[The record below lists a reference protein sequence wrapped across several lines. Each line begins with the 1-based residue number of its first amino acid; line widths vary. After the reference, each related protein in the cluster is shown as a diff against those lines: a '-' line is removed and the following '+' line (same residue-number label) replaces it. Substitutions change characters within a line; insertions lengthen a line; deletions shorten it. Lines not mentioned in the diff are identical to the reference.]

1 MVLPILSKF
10 LGSEDSLVAI
20 IGTILTIFAY
30 FVMSIGQKNWTG
42 PNEDWDPSWVM
53 FLSATCQWN
62 QVVSVSLN
70 SQLTK
75 IFEKSEFG
83 QILSIV
89 SLIQCFVPLIA
100 GPMFG
105 LIYKATL
112 DTFEGLYLLT
122 VVALLPFILG
132 SNVYTFFN
140 VRREEYELIRSN
152 EELMK
157 GKNIASG

>member
-1 MVLPILSKF
+1 MPILSKY
-10 LGSEDSLVAI
+10 LGSEDSLIAI
-20 IGTILTIFAY
+20 IGTVLTMFAY
-30 FVMSIGQKNWTG
+30 FIMAIGQKDWTG
-42 PNEDWDPSWVM
+42 PNKNWDPGWVM

-70 SQLTK
+70 SQVTK

-89 SLIQCFVPLIA
+89 SLVQCFVPLIA
-100 GPMFG
+100 SPMFG

-112 DTFEGLYLLT
+112 DTFEGMYLLT

-132 SNVYTFFN
+132 SNLYTFFN
-140 VRREEYELIRSN
+140 QSSQEYEIIPSK
-152 EELMK
+152 EQMK

>member
-1 MVLPILSKF
+1 MVLPIMSKF
-10 LGSEDSLVAI
+10 LGSEDSYIAI
-20 IGTILTIFAY
+20 IGTILTMFAY
-30 FVMSIGQKNWTG
+30 FIMAIAQNSWTG
-42 PNEDWDPSWVM
+42 PNEDWDPGWVM

-89 SLIQCFVPLIA
+89 SLVQCFVPLIA
-100 GPMFG
+100 SPMFG

-112 DTFEGLYLLT
+112 NTFEGMYLLT

-132 SNVYTFFN
+132 NNLYTFFN
-140 VRREEYELIRSN
+140 QSSQGYEIIPSK
-152 EELMK
+152 EKIK
-157 GKNIASG
+157 GKNIATG